1 MLNMQKLKTDLKL
14 AKITFI
20 KNLAISNFAKSDYAI
35 IFTVKVIWILLSSN
49 ISIKISSNS
58 KMYGKG
64 KEIFKTSET
73 GKLIFFLNINFIS

>member
-49 ISIKISSNS
+49 ISIKISSDS